1 MQTYGL
7 NSVIGFSK
15 FQVNNY
21 GAVDEE
27 NSVLRLLMFGVYP
40 AMVFNQ
46 ELEAECTQ
54 FPVIRSAFPVADIP
68 SGNLTLDQVSMSIP
82 CSYDLQY
89 LPNMS
94 ATEAKCVVDWVNA
107 AQQTNTRNFSTLG
120 SSGDSH
126 YVVPNDTY
134 EN

>member
-7 NSVIGFSK
+7 NSIVGFSK
-15 FQVNNY
+15 FQVNHS
-21 GAVDEE
+21 GAVDDE

-46 ELEAECTQ
+46 ELGTECAQ
-54 FPVIRSAFPVADIP
+54 FPVIQSAFPVADIP
-68 SGNLTLDQVSMSIP
+68 SGNITLDQVSMSIP
-82 CSYDLQY
+82 CSYDLRY
-89 LPNMS
+89 LPNLS
-94 ATEAKCVVDWVNA
+94 ATEAKCVVDWAN
-107 AQQTNTRNFSTLG
+107 AQQTNKRSLSTLG
-120 SSGDSH
+120 SPENSY